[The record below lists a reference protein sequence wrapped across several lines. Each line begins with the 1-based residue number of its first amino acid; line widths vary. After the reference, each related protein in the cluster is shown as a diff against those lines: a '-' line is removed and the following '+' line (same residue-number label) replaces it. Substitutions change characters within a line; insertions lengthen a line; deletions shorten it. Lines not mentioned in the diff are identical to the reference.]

1 MVEKFEVKV
10 KITGNYV
17 TTFDQM
23 GLMLRI
29 DHENWIKAG
38 VEYVDG
44 KQNVSAV
51 VTHRTSDWS
60 VVQLP
65 DASFFMDKSS
75 PSPGCS
81 GDFLLP
87 R

>member
-1 MVEKFEVKV
+1 
-10 KITGNYV
+10 
-17 TTFDQM
+17 
-23 GLMLRI
+23 MLRI

-65 DASFFMDKSS
+65 DAPPLYMDKSS

-81 GDFLLP
+81 RNIFSHVMIKNIL
-87 R
+87 